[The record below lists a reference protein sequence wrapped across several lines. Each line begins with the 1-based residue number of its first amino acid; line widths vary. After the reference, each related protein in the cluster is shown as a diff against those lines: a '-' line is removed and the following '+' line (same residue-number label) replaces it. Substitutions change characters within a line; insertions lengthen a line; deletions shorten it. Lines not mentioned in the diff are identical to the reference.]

1 MKNIESIKIIP
12 VESLPEQVELVGQPR
27 TLLLSAEQV
36 NKLRTITNLE
46 TMLNNTDTIDD
57 SNAKHL

>member
-1 MKNIESIKIIP
+1 MKKIESIKIIP

-27 TLLLSAEQV
+27 VLPISAEEV
-36 NKLRTITNLE
+36 NKLRIIRDLE
-46 TMLNNTDTIDD
+46 TMLNSTATIDD